1 MIVADRKSLD
11 EILAMVQDN
20 KKILIVGC
28 KGCVTVCNVG
38 GKKEVEVLASTMK
51 IARKKDGNDIEI
63 DTRTLERQCDKEY
76 VEQIA
81 DNVGDYEAVISMAC
95 GVGPQFLSEMYKDQV
110 FYPAVNTTFFGGAT
124 QHGIWEERC
133 AGCGTC
139 GIHMF
144 GGLCPIARCAKSLL
158 HGPCGGSSNGI
169 CEVHKET
176 ECIWDS
182 IVNKKMDQ
190 GKLEDLMD
198 VKGPKSWRTSR
209 DGGPRRSIREELLQ
223 GNI

>member
-11 EILAMVQDN
+11 EIMAMVQDN
-20 KKILIVGC
+20 KKILVVGC

-38 GKKEVEVLASTMK
+38 GVKEVEILASTMK

-63 DTRTLERQCDKEY
+63 DTKTLERQCDKEY
-76 VEQIA
+76 VEQLA

-95 GVGPQFLSEMYKDQV
+95 GVGPQFLSEMYKDQT

-124 QHGIWEERC
+124 QHGVWEERC

-139 GIHMF
+139 GIHNF

-169 CEVHKET
+169 CEVDKET

-182 IVNKKMDQ
+182 IVNKKMEQ
-190 GKLEDLMD
+190 GQLEDLLG

-209 DGGPRRSIREELLQ
+209 DGGPRRSIREELVQ